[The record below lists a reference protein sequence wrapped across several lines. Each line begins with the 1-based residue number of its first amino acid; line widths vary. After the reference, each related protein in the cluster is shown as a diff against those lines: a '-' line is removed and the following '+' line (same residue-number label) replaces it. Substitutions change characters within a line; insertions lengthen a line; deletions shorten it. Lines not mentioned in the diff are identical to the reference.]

1 MNNVTHSVKASEIE
15 KIGGY
20 EAKKHQFK
28 PRYAISMVKT
38 AVDATYD
45 LLENILYSKVFSLK
59 LMQTPIAIK
68 SIKK

>member
-1 MNNVTHSVKASEIE
+1 MILEEIQWKRYTDKDNLSKK
-15 KIGGY
+15 KI
-20 EAKKHQFK
+20 
-28 PRYAISMVKT
+28 S
-38 AVDATYD
+38 